1 MASSDFSSITEQV
14 TSHLRHE
21 LAKGRWLTT
30 VPGRNNLAA
39 ELGVSHKT
47 VESALRNLEAEGLL
61 TGQGAGRRRLITSS
75 SKLASARPMRVALL
89 LSEAVDRNTNYVVQL
104 DRELSEAGHTV
115 VYPARSLLALGMDVS
130 RIAPFV
136 ESTEADVWVIGAA
149 SQSVL
154 QWFAANPTPA
164 FALFGRREGLPIA
177 GAGPDK
183 VSAFIMVTRELIN
196 LGHRRITLLARPR
209 RRLPEPGTTEQ
220 AFLDELKEQGL
231 SAGNF
236 NLPEWDDCKEGL
248 QACLSSLFQLTP
260 PTALICEEPVI
271 FSAVLQFAAARGL
284 RVPGDI
290 SIICS
295 DADPTF
301 AWSEPSVAHI
311 RWDPQPV
318 VRRIVA
324 WAANISRGKTDH
336 RQSLTK
342 AEFIE
347 GGTMGP
353 VPRSLMAQ

>member
-1 MASSDFSSITEQV
+1 MGVAPFSSITEQV
-14 TSHLRHE
+14 TSHLRQE

-30 VPGRNNLAA
+30 VPGRNSLSA

-47 VESALRNLEAEGLL
+47 VESALQNLEAEGLL
-61 TGQGAGRRRLITSS
+61 IGQGAGRRRLITSS
-75 SKLASARPMRVALL
+75 TKLANARPMRVALL
-89 LSEAVDRNTNYVVQL
+89 LSEAVDRNTNYMVQL

-115 VYPARSLLALGMDVS
+115 VHPARSLLALGMDVS
-130 RIAPFV
+130 RIAPLV

-149 SQSVL
+149 SRSVL
-154 QWFAANPTPA
+154 QWFAANPIPA
-164 FALFGRREGLPIA
+164 FALFGRREGLPMA
-177 GAGPDK
+177 GVGPDK
-183 VSAFIMVTRELIN
+183 VPAIIMATRKLIG
-196 LGHRRITLLARPR
+196 LGHHRITLLTRPR

-220 AFLDELKEQGL
+220 AFLGELKEQGL

-236 NLPEWDDCKEGL
+236 NLPDWDDCKEGL
-248 QACLSSLFQLTP
+248 QSCLSSLFQVTP
-260 PTALICEEPVI
+260 PTALICSESVI
-271 FSAVLQFAAARGL
+271 FSAVLQFAAVRGL

-318 VRRIVA
+318 VNRIVT
-324 WAANISRGKTDH
+324 WAANISRGKTDV

-342 AEFIE
+342 AQFIE
-347 GGTMGP
+347 GGTIGP
-353 VPRSLMAQ
+353 ASRNQTAQ

>member
-1 MASSDFSSITEQV
+1 MASSDFSSIAEQV
-14 TSHLRHE
+14 TSHLRQE

-30 VPGRNNLAA
+30 VPGRNNLAV
-39 ELGVSHKT
+39 ELGVGHKT

-61 TGQGAGRRRLITSS
+61 TGQGAGRRRLITFST
-75 SKLASARPMRVALL
+75 KLASARPMRVALL
-89 LSEAVDRNTNYVVQL
+89 LSEAVDRKYNYMVQL

-115 VYPARSLLALGMDVS
+115 VHPARSLLALGMDVS
-130 RIAPFV
+130 RIAPLV

-164 FALFGRREGLPIA
+164 FALFGRREGLPMA

-183 VSAFIMVTRELIN
+183 VPAFIMVTRKLIG

-220 AFLDELKEQGL
+220 AFLAELKEQGL

-248 QACLSSLFQLTP
+248 QACLSSLFQVTP
-260 PTALICEEPVI
+260 PTALICDESVI
-271 FSAVLQFAAARGL
+271 FNAVLQFAAARGL

-311 RWDPQPV
+311 HWDPQPV
-318 VRRIVA
+318 VRRIVR
-324 WAANISRGKTDH
+324 WAANVSLGKEDR
-336 RQSLTK
+336 RQTFTK
-342 AEFIE
+342 AKFVE

-353 VPRSLMAQ
+353 APRRT

>member
-1 MASSDFSSITEQV
+1 MASSEFSSITEQV
-14 TSHLRHE
+14 TSHLRQE

-30 VPGRNNLAA
+30 VPGRNNLAKD
-39 ELGVSHKT
+39 LGVSHKT

-61 TGQGAGRRRLITSS
+61 IGQGAGRRRLIISS
-75 SKLASARPMRVALL
+75 TKLANARPMRVALL
-89 LSEAVDRNTNYVVQL
+89 LSEAVDRNTNYMVQL

-115 VYPARSLLALGMDVS
+115 VHPARSLLALGMDVS
-130 RIAPFV
+130 RIAPLV

-149 SQSVL
+149 SRSVL
-154 QWFAANPTPA
+154 QWFAANPIPA
-164 FALFGRREGLPIA
+164 FALFGRREGLLIA

-183 VSAFIMVTRELIN
+183 VSAFIMVARELIN
-196 LGHRRITLLARPR
+196 LGHRRITLLVRPR
-209 RRLPEPGTTEQ
+209 RRLPEPGTAEQ
-220 AFLDELKEQGL
+220 AFLDELEEQGL

-260 PTALICEEPVI
+260 PTALICDEAVI
-271 FSAVLQFAAARGL
+271 FNAVLQFAAARGL
-284 RVPGDI
+284 RVPDDI

-295 DADPTF
+295 DADPSF

-324 WAANISRGKTDH
+324 WAANVSRGKTDR

-353 VPRSLMAQ
+353 APRRT